1 MTPEE
6 QARVA
11 AFLGGLYGAF
21 PPHGFYHGDDPVSSA
36 DVALAVLTKLA
47 ALDRKVK
54 LMHIGPDM
62 GWRVDVISSVDHA
75 MVSAYRPT
83 AQEAVFWAALNT

>member
-21 PPHGFYHGDDPVSSA
+21 PPFGFYHGDEPISDA
-36 DVALAVLTKLA
+36 DVALAVLAKLA
-47 ALDRKVK
+47 TMDCKVS
-54 LMHIGPDM
+54 LVHVGPGV
-62 GWRVDVISSVDHA
+62 GWRVDVIRRADHSN
-75 MVSAYRPT
+75 VSTYKPT